1 MYFNVLTSIQSF
13 KTKFALTIDV
23 VSKISYTTGRPII
36 CVVPVIH
43 ITITIN
49 SVDLAWTNIAWSP
62 IKTIAVF
69 AIVVDA

>member
-13 KTKFALTIDV
+13 KTKFALSIEV
-23 VSKISYTTGRPII
+23 VSKISYTTCRPII
-36 CVVPVIH
+36 CVVPVVH

-49 SVDLAWTNIAWSP
+49 SIDLAWANVARSP